1 MFGRILA
8 LCEQNGVS
16 LNERMVRS
24 GFALAVPDEMPEYV
38 AVEAEARAA
47 RIGLWQGTFQL
58 PEEWRADRGINVRR
72 P

>member
-1 MFGRILA
+1 
-8 LCEQNGVS
+8 
-16 LNERMVRS
+16 
-24 GFALAVPDEMPEYV
+24 VPI
-38 AVEAEARAA
+38 EAEARAA